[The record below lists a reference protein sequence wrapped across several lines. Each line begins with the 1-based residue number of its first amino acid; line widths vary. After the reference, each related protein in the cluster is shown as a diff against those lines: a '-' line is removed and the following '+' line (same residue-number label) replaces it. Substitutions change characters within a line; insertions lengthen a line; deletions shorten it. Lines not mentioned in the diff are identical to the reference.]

1 VFEELSTKAII
12 EGCQAE
18 AAQPRAEESG
28 YCFELFRRALEEEE
42 PAAWLAI
49 DQQYRQLILHWG
61 QDCAPDLPRQEVE
74 QVVTATL
81 PKFWQSL
88 TRSAEPLTGRFVHVG
103 AILKYLKQCTVSVLL
118 DYRRQLKRRERLRQR
133 LESEAVPVAGQDSTE
148 EALTERLAQE
158 QLLQRVRA
166 WIQGNVTDSQERL
179 VLSLS
184 YQAGLS
190 PCEIA
195 DRYPQEFPDAQS
207 VRRIKERVLKRARR
221 ALREEQGV
229 ARGQSHRA
237 DRAKP

>member
-1 VFEELSTKAII
+1 VFEELSTDAII
-12 EGCQAE
+12 QGCQAE

-28 YCFELFRRALEEEE
+28 YCFELFRRALEEGETS
-42 PAAWLAI
+42 AWLAI

-74 QVVTATL
+74 RAVTATL

-88 TRSAEPLTGRFVHVG
+88 TRSAEPLTRRFVHVG

-118 DYRRQLKRRERLRQR
+118 DHRRQLERRERLRQR
-133 LESEAVPVAGQDSTE
+133 LESESYPVAGQDSTE

-166 WIQGNVTDSQERL
+166 WIQSNVTDTQERL

-184 YQAGLS
+184 YQTGLS
-190 PCEIA
+190 PGEIA
-195 DRYPQEFPDAQS
+195 ERYPQEFPDAQT
-207 VRRIKERVLKRARR
+207 VRRIKERILKRARR
-221 ALREEQGV
+221 ALREEG
-229 ARGQSHRA
+229 
-237 DRAKP
+237 